1 MKKIPQPVFEFA
13 LSTELQDKA
22 KKIKLL
28 ILDVDGVLTDGRIFI
43 TASGEEIKAFNT
55 LDGHG
60 LKMLQSTGVKLAI
73 ITGRDAAGVAHR
85 VNGLGIDY
93 YLAGIQD
100 KKTAYANLIKEVG
113 VSEEECAY
121 VGDDVVDLPVMVRCG
136 FAVAVPNAHAWVK
149 HYADYQ
155 TVADAGQ
162 GAVREACE
170 AILFAKGKL
179 SGLLEEYIR

>member
-1 MKKIPQPVFEFA
+1 MTTLPQPSFA
-13 LSTELQDKA
+13 LPLSEDFINKA
-22 KKIKLL
+22 SRIKLL

-93 YLAGIQD
+93 YMAGIKD
-100 KKTAYANLIKEVG
+100 KKTAYATLREQVG
-113 VSEEECAY
+113 VSEDECAY
-121 VGDDVVDLPVMVRCG
+121 LGDDVVDLPVMVRCG
-136 FAVAVPNAHAWVK
+136 LPIAVPNAHAWVK
-149 HYADYQ
+149 HYATYE

-170 AILFAKGKL
+170 AILFAQGYL
-179 SGLLEEYIR
+179 ADLLAEYTR